1 MLYICSM
8 KKEKLNR
15 AQTSSPATVS
25 VVDRIRHLMSV
36 LKINQAELARRID
49 INPSNLSKYLSGRLP
64 VNDSLIN
71 RIVAKMGVSL
81 QWLRDGDDVPFP
93 RDHQLTVID
102 EYKPVNIQPSMVGVP
117 VYDIDVTAGC
127 MQLSRMLTQ
136 DRIRGYV
143 NLPQLDTGCI
153 IVGVSGD
160 SMEPVL
166 RNGGFVSIRP
176 ITNMRNIFWG
186 RMYVVVMED
195 YRMVKYL
202 RRNDDPTKLTLR
214 SANPNYDDMEVDR
227 ADIQGLFLVE
237 AVIHCELQS

>member
-1 MLYICSM
+1 M
-8 KKEKLNR
+8 EKDFTNSEL
-15 AQTSSPATVS
+15 TSTAATVS
-25 VVDRIRHLMSV
+25 IVDRIRHLMSV

-71 RIVAKMGVSL
+71 RIVAKLGVSL

-93 RDHQLTVID
+93 RNHQLPVID
-102 EYKPVNIQPSMVGVP
+102 DNKPVKLQPAVEGVP

-127 MQLSRMLTQ
+127 LQLSRMLTE

-143 NLPQLDTGCI
+143 NLPQLDTDCI

-186 RMYVVVMED
+186 RIYVVVMDD

-202 RRNDDPTKLTLR
+202 RRNDDPTKITLR

-227 ADIQGLFLVE
+227 SDIQGLFLVE
-237 AVIHCELQS
+237 AIIHCELQS

>member
-1 MLYICSM
+1 M
-8 KKEKLNR
+8 EKVTQEPNIQ
-15 AQTSSPATVS
+15 AGTAPVS
-25 VVDRIRHLMSV
+25 VADRIRHLMSV
-36 LKINQAELARRID
+36 LKINQAQLARRID

-64 VNDSLIN
+64 INDSLIN
-71 RIVAKMGVSL
+71 RIVVNLGVSL
-81 QWLRDGDDVPFP
+81 RWLSDGADVPFASEHP
-93 RDHQLTVID
+93 LAVID
-102 EYKPVNIQPSMVGVP
+102 EDEPIAVRPTQQGVP

-127 MQLSRMLTQ
+127 LQLSRMLTQ

-143 NLPQLDTGCI
+143 DLPQLDTGCI

-186 RMYVVVMED
+186 RIYVVVMED

-202 RRNDDPTKLTLR
+202 RRNDDPSKITLR

-237 AVIHCELQS
+237 AIIHCELQS

>member
-1 MLYICSM
+1 MELHVDP
-8 KKEKLNR
+8 
-15 AQTSSPATVS
+15 QSPVKVA
-25 VVDRIRHLMSV
+25 DRIRHLMAV
-36 LKINQAELARRID
+36 LKINQAQLARRID
-49 INPSNLSKYLSGRLP
+49 INSSNLSKYLSGRLQI
-64 VNDSLIN
+64 NDSLIN
-71 RIVAKMGVSL
+71 RIVVNLGVSH
-81 QWLRDGDDVPFP
+81 QWLRDGSDVPFP
-93 RDHQLTVID
+93 REHKT
-102 EYKPVNIQPSMVGVP
+102 PVVDDSAPLPIRPASEGVP

-127 MQLSRMLTQ
+127 LQLNRMLTQ
-136 DRIRGYV
+136 DRVRGFV
-143 NLPQLDTGCI
+143 NLPQLDPGCI

-202 RRNDDPTKLTLR
+202 RRHDDPDKVILR

-237 AVIHCELQS
+237 AIIHCELQA